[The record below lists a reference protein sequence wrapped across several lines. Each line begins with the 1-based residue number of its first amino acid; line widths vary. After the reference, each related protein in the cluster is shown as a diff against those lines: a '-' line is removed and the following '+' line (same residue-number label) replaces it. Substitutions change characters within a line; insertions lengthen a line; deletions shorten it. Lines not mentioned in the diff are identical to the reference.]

1 MSISRSDGD
10 AEHREI
16 SPLIP
21 WFVNSTLADNARQR
35 VEAHLGRCTMCRDE
49 LLIEQRI
56 FEGMGKTA
64 IEYMPA
70 VSFKRLQSKLDAQAT
85 ESPAPDLRHVELAS
99 RKRAWPGL
107 MAASMAIMA
116 ITTGLLAADRWM
128 QIRAHGAEPNY
139 RTVTNSAPRPRGE
152 VIRIVFSP
160 TTTLVEMQGILEE
173 SQLRIISGP
182 TEAGVYSLAAES
194 DRPLSSSLALLRRHS
209 TVRFAERTGPES
221 QPGDSP

>member
-1 MSISRSDGD
+1 MSITQADN

-16 SPLIP
+16 WALIP

-35 VEAHLGRCTMCRDE
+35 VEAHVDRCTICRDE

-56 FEGMGKTA
+56 FDGMSKTA

-70 VSFKRLQSKLDAQAT
+70 VSFKRLLSKLDAQPPQAG
-85 ESPAPDLRHVELAS
+85 PAERHVGHA
-99 RKRAWPGL
+99 RGKRSWPAL
-107 MAASMAIMA
+107 MAASMAAMA

-128 QIRAHGAEPNY
+128 QYRTHLAEPNY
-139 RTVTNSAPRPRGE
+139 RTVTNSAPRPRDE

-160 TTTLVEMQGILEE
+160 TITLVEMQAILEE
-173 SQLRIISGP
+173 SQLRIIAGP

-194 DRPLSSSLALLRRHS
+194 NRPVSSSLALLRRHAA
-209 TVRFAERTGPES
+209 VRFAERTGPEPRS
-221 QPGDSP
+221 GDSP